1 MQLKGS
7 CHCGAVK
14 FRLQSDSP
22 VPFMHCYCTICRK
35 TAGGGGYAINLGGDA
50 STMKVTGEK
59 NIGIY
64 HALMREK
71 GKRTK
76 RSPAKRHFCLKC
88 GSALWLWD
96 PRWPELIHPHASA
109 IDTPLPKPPE
119 VIEAALAYAAN
130 WVDVPKGKK
139 HVHCREWPGESLREW
154 HQRHRSTCLSKQ
166 SIADAEHR
174 RICTA
179 DERPKDDLRFEYKG
193 STFVFANAENR
204 AAFAADPEKYAPQ
217 YGGYCAFGTARGYKA
232 DIDPAT
238 FTVIDGRL
246 YLNYNTQVQ
255 REWTADRGKFIRQ
268 ADERWPTVSKTE
280 KVFR

>member
-50 STMKVTGEK
+50 STMKVSGEK

-119 VIEAALAYAAN
+119 VIEAAR
-130 WVDVPKGKK
+130 G
-139 HVHCREWPGESLREW
+139 
-154 HQRHRSTCLSKQ
+154 HRSRTRVRRELGRC
-166 SIADAEHR
+166 AEGQEA
-174 RICTA
+174 CA
-179 DERPKDDLRFEYKG
+179 LQG
-193 STFVFANAENR
+193 MA
-204 AAFAADPEKYAPQ
+204 
-217 YGGYCAFGTARGYKA
+217 GGIVEGVA
-232 DIDPAT
+232 
-238 FTVIDGRL
+238 
-246 YLNYNTQVQ
+246 
-255 REWTADRGKFIRQ
+255 
-268 ADERWPTVSKTE
+268 
-280 KVFR
+280 